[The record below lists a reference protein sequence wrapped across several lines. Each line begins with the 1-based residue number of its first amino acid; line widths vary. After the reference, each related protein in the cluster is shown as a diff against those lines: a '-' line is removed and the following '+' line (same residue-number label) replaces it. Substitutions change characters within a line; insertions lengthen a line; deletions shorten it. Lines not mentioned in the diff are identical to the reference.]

1 MLTGEE
7 MQARR
12 GQGAAYSEGVLCL
25 TAPKGR
31 PSNRREKQGRLRSV
45 PVVFSLGRTHKS
57 LKRSQ
62 VDHKICIKLF
72 LT

>member
-1 MLTGEE
+1 

-12 GQGAAYSEGVLCL
+12 GQGAAYDEGALCL
-25 TAPKGR
+25 TAPRGEAQQQKG
-31 PSNRREKQGRLRSV
+31 KQGGLRPV
-45 PVVFSLGRTHKS
+45 PIVFSLGRTHNS